1 MASARLLDVPL
12 VTTMKVYGM
21 AFERPGDR
29 RSLGAMADIR
39 GSGSPA
45 RKRPR
50 SGQA

>member
-1 MASARLLDVPL
+1 MASAKCP
-12 VTTMKVYGM
+12 TGYHCMKVYGM